1 VYVPLSRF
9 LLRAPL
15 LPVAA
20 LGRGSAALLK
30 HPLGAQAI
38 AHASP
43 SLAEAA
49 NRSGRKPVR
58 KTGQADRAL
67 DRYARRAAFRATPHG
82 LLAGV
87 AVGRLGRTTTIAT
100 GSPRAHRASS
110 WEAVEAATRTLLDEP
125 EVREQIR
132 LRAAP
137 SAIASGRT
145 VRWLGPGDPFV
156 EEREAELD
164 ERVAAILEAAHGWA
178 PWPAVRELAGGDGD
192 ADEFLLLLLDDGL
205 LQSDLAP
212 PLVGPPPADHL
223 HARMAALG
231 REAPPLPEDQA
242 TLLFDGDARFTL
254 ARAAVTRA
262 ARLVP
267 LLVRLQEAL
276 APPASERLAQ
286 PALADALDAITDGFG
301 AGAFPA
307 AALASESFGVSPAGD
322 DEGTAPAPL
331 SPRLLALF
339 VDAFAGAA
347 REGRV
352 AAALD
357 SAAVTEALVDEA
369 TSLPPRTAEL
379 FLVPAPTGRRDAAGT
394 GWLLGLHAPA
404 GASFGRF
411 GHALGAPLRE
421 ALTELDTA
429 ERRAFPDDERVD
441 VAFTPSAPLSAL
453 AAHPPIRSRALA
465 LTHWTTGDT
474 DLTLRD
480 LALVADPA
488 SPTGLWLRA
497 QRPSAPGDGRSITPS
512 PLARVRSATAP
523 AGLARLMVGWSL
535 QRQHAPWALPLGP
548 FAELAFVPRLS
559 IDGFVVLPASWRLP
573 ASVRAGGPRARV
585 ALGRF
590 RRTARL
596 PRFVQVGEG
605 DELLPVDLSAPDAAG
620 DLAGHERLFEIWPP
634 LDAVVDRDGRRLEA
648 VVMVVADRADVSAPP
663 ELMDVAPPAQA
674 APLAG
679 WRTFKLFGGAAHQR
693 PLLAA
698 AAEVVR
704 AGRAASELD
713 RWFFLPYVDGPG
725 RRPHLRLRV
734 HASGDPATFERRLRR
749 ALERQRADG
758 TLTTLEVTD
767 YTPERGR
774 FRDDELGPLHA
785 LWESDSDL
793 VSQLPARDAAADR
806 VVDLVRTL
814 DALAAGLGLDPA
826 ARQAL
831 ALERRRAAARETHDE
846 EDAAAEADALFR
858 ACGRTLR
865 AALRGPVAGDPDSA
879 AFKEYRARLAAA
891 PPLAAPALPRLIPT
905 LLHHA
910 AVRVAGPDR
919 DVERLAYVCWQR
931 TLEGLAR
938 EGRAR

>member
-20 LGRGSAALLK
+20 LGRGRAALLK

-49 NRSGRKPVR
+49 GRQGRKDGR
-58 KTGQADRAL
+58 AERAL

-87 AVGRLGRTTTIAT
+87 AVGRLGRATAIAT
-100 GSPRAHRASS
+100 GRPRAQRAPS
-110 WEAVEAATRTLLDEP
+110 WEAVEAATRTLLDDP
-125 EVREQIR
+125 ELREQTR
-132 LRAAP
+132 VRTAP
-137 SAIASGRT
+137 SAMAAGT
-145 VRWLGPGDPFV
+145 MVRWLGPGEPFV

-164 ERVAAILEAAHGWA
+164 ERLAAILEAAGAWA
-178 PWPAVRELAGGDGD
+178 PWPAVREAAGGDGD
-192 ADEFLLLLLDDGL
+192 ADELLLLLLDDGL
-205 LQSDLAP
+205 LQSELAP

-223 HARMAALG
+223 RQRLAALG
-231 REAPPLPEDQA
+231 REAPPLPDDQA
-242 TLLFDGDARFTL
+242 TLLFDGEGRITL

-276 APPASERLAQ
+276 APPASERLSQA
-286 PALADALDAITDGFG
+286 ALADALDAITDGFG

-307 AALASESFGVSPAGD
+307 AALATEGYGVSPAGD
-322 DEGTAPAPL
+322 DEGTPAAAL
-331 SPRLLALF
+331 SPPLLTLF
-339 VDAFAGAA
+339 VDAFTTAA
-347 REGRV
+347 TEGRTAV
-352 AAALD
+352 ALAPAALAD
-357 SAAVTEALVDEA
+357 ALGAEAMPAL
-369 TSLPPRTAEL
+369 PRTAEL
-379 FLVPAPTGRRDAAGT
+379 FLVPAPAPGPRDAAGT

-411 GHALGAPLRE
+411 AHAMGAPLRE
-421 ALTELDTA
+421 ALTELA
-429 ERRAFPDDERVD
+429 AVERRAFPDDERVD
-441 VAFTPSAPLSAL
+441 VSFSPSAALAGL

-465 LTHWTTGDT
+465 LSHWTNADT
-474 DLTLRD
+474 DLAVRD

-488 SPTGLWLRA
+488 APAALWLRA
-497 QRPSAPGDGRSITPS
+497 RGTPGGAASISPS

-548 FAELAFVPRLS
+548 FAGLAFVPRLS
-559 IDGFVVLPASWRLP
+559 LDGFVILPASWRLP
-573 ASVRAGGPRARV
+573 AALRAGGPRARA
-585 ALGRF
+585 ALARF
-590 RRTARL
+590 RKTARL

-605 DELLPVDLSAPDAAG
+605 DELLPVDLSAPDAAD
-620 DLAGHERLFEIWPP
+620 DLTGHERLFEIWPP

-648 VVMVVADRADVSAPP
+648 VVMVVAEAADSAPP
-663 ELMDVAPPAQA
+663 PDLLDVPPPDQA
-674 APLAG
+674 RPLAG
-679 WRTFKLFGGAAHQR
+679 WRTFKLFGGAARQR
-693 PLLAA
+693 ALLAA
-698 AAEVVR
+698 ATEVVHS
-704 AGRAASELD
+704 GQAAMEVA
-713 RWFFLPYVDGPG
+713 RWFFLPYVEGPG
-725 RRPHLRLRV
+725 RRPHLRLRIQTL
-734 HASGDPATFERRLRR
+734 GDPATFERRLRR

-758 TLTTLEVTD
+758 TLTALEVTD

-774 FRDDELGPLHA
+774 FRDDELGSLHA
-785 LWESDSDL
+785 LWEADSEL
-793 VSQLPARDAAADR
+793 ACRLPARDTAAER

-814 DALAAGLGLDPA
+814 DGLATGLALDPP

-831 ALERRRAAARETHDE
+831 ALERRRAATRETEGDD
-846 EDAAAEADALFR
+846 DAAAEADALFR

-865 AALRGPVAGDPDSA
+865 ATLRGPVPGDPDDA
-879 AFKEYRARLAAA
+879 AFDDYRARIAAA
-891 PPLAAPALPRLIPT
+891 PPLAGAALPRLIPT

-910 AVRVAGPDR
+910 AVRIAGADR
-919 DVERLAYVCWQR
+919 DTERLAYVCWQR